1 MGLTLNCERG
11 DLTCL
16 RKQVSSPDGKDS
28 LRTVDEGY
36 ASDCEDEIIVSDL
49 LKYNLREKP
58 FFVVFLGSSGVGK
71 STLIDYLCNGKVN
84 RNLPPTTP
92 VVLTSKIIPCT
103 DGPHTH
109 IRMSVFECNGSEEGY
124 NAAKQL
130 CENADGYVLCYDCI
144 DVSSFESLTD
154 YAKLLTAK
162 KKRTAI
168 LVGLKQDLVD
178 NERIIR
184 ASKVLAFQEDHSLCG
199 SYEISTFRGHD
210 TFFLPAIKRLL
221 QASREEA
228 EARTSYRSMAPHPI
242 LLQSKSLPADDSD
255 DGPGKMSNNAT
266 TPTTSTPG
274 SSRSKTAEFRRRFV
288 SF

>member
-1 MGLTLNCERG
+1 
-11 DLTCL
+11 
-16 RKQVSSPDGKDS
+16 
-28 LRTVDEGY
+28 VDEGY

-58 FFVVFLGSSGVGK
+58 FFMVFLGSSGVGK

-124 NAAKQL
+124 TAAKQL

-144 DVSSFESLTD
+144 DVSSFETLND

-184 ASKVLAFQEDHSLCG
+184 ASRVLAFQEDHSFCG
-199 SYEISTFRGHD
+199 SYEISTFRGEHEKV
-210 TFFLPAIKRLL
+210 FVPALKRLL

-228 EARTSYRSMAPHPI
+228 EAKTSYRSMAPHPI
-242 LLQSKSLPADDSD
+242 LLHTRSLPLDDV
-255 DGPGKMSNNAT
+255 DGGLAKDVGEMSNNPT
-266 TPTTSTPG
+266 TPTTSTPR
-274 SSRSKTAEFRRRFV
+274 SSRSKTVEFRRKFV

>member
-11 DLTCL
+11 DLMCL
-16 RKQVSSPDGKDS
+16 RKQVPSPEGKEN
-28 LRTVDEGY
+28 LQTVDEGY
-36 ASDCEDEIIVSDL
+36 FSDCDGEIIVSDP

-58 FFVVFLGSSGVGK
+58 FCMVVLGSSGVGK
-71 STLIDYLCNGKVN
+71 STLIDHLFNGIVN

-109 IRMSVFECNGSEEGY
+109 IRISVFECNGSKEGY
-124 NAAKQL
+124 AAATRL
-130 CENADGYVLCYDCI
+130 SENADGYVLCYDCI
-144 DVSSFESLTD
+144 DVSSFENLND
-154 YAKLLTAK
+154 YANLLTAK

-184 ASKVLAFQEDHSLCG
+184 ASRVLAFQEDHSLCG
-199 SYEISTFRGHD
+199 SYEISTFRGEHEI
-210 TFFLPAIKRLL
+210 FVPALKRLL

-228 EARTSYRSMAPHPI
+228 EAKNSYRSMAPHPI
-242 LLQSKSLPADDSD
+242 LLNARNLPPDDV
-255 DGPGKMSNNAT
+255 DGGPVKNVGKV
-266 TPTTSTPG
+266 
-274 SSRSKTAEFRRRFV
+274 V